1 LLPAPASPLLAA
13 LLLAA
18 PAGAVEGPPPD
29 SLVARGEYVFR
40 ACDCKACHTDE
51 KHRGKVLAGG
61 RALKTDFGT
70 FYPPNITPD
79 PDTGIGRWSERD
91 FVRSMREG
99 LGRSGENLYPSFPYP
114 AYTRLSDED
123 LGALWAYLRAQPPVR
138 QENRPHD
145 LHWFARVRPLVGLW
159 KMLYFRAGPQQPD
172 PARSAS
178 WNRGAYLAEAAVHCG
193 ECHTPRSALGGLKAS
208 MRYAGAQ
215 NGPEGSAAPNV
226 TPDRKT
232 GIGRWSRGDLA
243 TYLGTGLA
251 PDGDSAGGLMAETID
266 NGLKDL
272 SKDDLA
278 AIAEYVMSLP
288 AVENQVRKPKK
299 RREKSEYE

>member
-1 LLPAPASPLLAA
+1 MLPAPASPLLAA

-159 KMLYFRAGPQQPD
+159 KMLYFRAGPQQPADVVQDDAQVGDGLGERRQLGQLWEKQPRLEGQPHPRQD
-172 PARSAS
+172 PRAVPKLVAGQLPLPVV
-178 WNRGAYLAEAAVHCG
+178 RGGVLHLRVG
-193 ECHTPRSALGGLKAS
+193 IPRH
-208 MRYAGAQ
+208 
-215 NGPEGSAAPNV
+215 
-226 TPDRKT
+226 
-232 GIGRWSRGDLA
+232 
-243 TYLGTGLA
+243 
-251 PDGDSAGGLMAETID
+251 
-266 NGLKDL
+266 
-272 SKDDLA
+272 
-278 AIAEYVMSLP
+278 
-288 AVENQVRKPKK
+288 
-299 RREKSEYE
+299 